1 MEERGQTDRPNS
13 ELKGVLTNQ
22 VAFMCNCGEEVVVVV
37 KEDEDYTVVCAKC
50 GQEYRFSGAS
60 VLRWGSES

>member
-1 MEERGQTDRPNS
+1 M
-13 ELKGVLTNQ
+13 KGVLTNQ